1 MNLILLIYLFILS
14 LEYLII
20 KLRLK
25 YRCEFN
31 KTESN
36 N

>member
-25 YRCEFN
+25 YGYEFY
-31 KTESN
+31 KIESYN
-36 N
+36 